1 MYRIIDK
8 RGTGKTSR
16 LFLLAK
22 EENAAIICRN
32 PEAMREKAHRYG
44 ITGLDFISYNDFIH
58 NIKEREVEMTMFHP
72 DGKTSTQKISTIG
85 SSFGKSILID
95 DLEALFNYIVLDK
108 FLGYTLSED

>member
-1 MYRIIDK
+1 MYRIIGK
-8 RGTGKTSR
+8 QGTGKTSR

-22 EENAAIICRN
+22 EQDAAIICRN

-44 ITGLDFISYNDFIH
+44 LTGLEFISYNEFIDS
-58 NIKEREVEMTMFHP
+58 IKEREVEMTMFHP
-72 DGKTSTQKISTIG
+72 DGKISTQKVEVKG

-95 DLEALFNYIVLDK
+95 DLEALFNHITIDK